1 MRLLFSAALLIF
13 ASAAT
18 PSMAQSVCTDHPEGG
33 ALDFWV
39 GAWRVTSP
47 DGAVP
52 YGDNKIEKALG
63 GCAIFE
69 HWASARGGE
78 GKSLFSFNAR
88 SGDWEQLWVTP
99 DTARPGGLKHK
110 KLIEK
115 FADGGV
121 RFQGSYEGNKDNNIV
136 DRTTLTPNDGG
147 SVRQH
152 IEISMD
158 DGETWRTTFDALYTP
173 AANAE

>member
-1 MRLLFSAALLIF
+1 MRLLFSAALFVFI
-13 ASAAT
+13 STAT
-18 PSMAQSVCTDHPEGG
+18 PSSAQSVCADHPKGG

-47 DGAVP
+47 DGSVP
-52 YGDNKIEKALG
+52 YGSNVIEKALG

-69 HWASARGGE
+69 HWTNARGGE

-88 SGDWEQLWVTP
+88 SGDWEQLWVTT

-110 KLIEK
+110 KLIET

-121 RFQGSYEGNKDNNIV
+121 RFQGTYEGNKDNMIV
-136 DRTTLTPNDGG
+136 DRTTLTPTEDGT
-147 SVRQH
+147 VRQL
-152 IEISMD
+152 IEISLD
-158 DGETWRTTFDALYTP
+158 GGETWRTTFDAIYAP
-173 AANAE
+173 AAEAG